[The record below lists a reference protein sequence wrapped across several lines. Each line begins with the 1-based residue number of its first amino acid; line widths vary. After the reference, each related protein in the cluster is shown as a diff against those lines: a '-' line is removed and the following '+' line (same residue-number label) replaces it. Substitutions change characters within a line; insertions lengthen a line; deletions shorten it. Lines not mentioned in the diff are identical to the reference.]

1 MTDKFIHYEYEGKN
15 LKVPVEQQKEF
26 EKKVPSA
33 KMMLT
38 YEGKNLK
45 VPINE
50 LVTFADK
57 VGSDKLTYSAF
68 DDNKAY
74 VPSLSTDKFV
84 YAASSLPKK
93 EEEPAGHF
101 DVEIESAAPEV
112 PAVTPSPSLANTEA
126 ANASAMA
133 ESIASKETDDEVTWG
148 ETIANSVAAMGL
160 EQYRKLI
167 NVGTLAKSKQRG
179 IAVSLPA
186 ALIMREGEDIDK
198 LILDESDAI
207 TKERERVSAQID
219 EFKKAADPT
228 KGEKSYWDL
237 ITSFDFED
245 VGNFSKKA
253 TGDAIQSLPQTL
265 LAKNPYTMIANMAL
279 MALDNYVED
288 TKENPDIAKWKRATK
303 AIASAV
309 LEQAVEKMSDPFFKY
324 FEKGKGVVTNMPE
337 SVAKEL
343 TENIAKEGRKVTKRI
358 FDTLKSFGGEMIKS
372 ARDEGIEEVIT
383 SFGNDMIGEA
393 LDFISGDAD
402 YGILAQ
408 WKKLKKEN
416 PDADLWDFAESKTKE
431 YIDSFIGGAA
441 SGGLTAGGA
450 QSLAGGANYISKK
463 QSESALKQS
472 YKDGATLGLK
482 NLYDVNKLVAD
493 AEDAVEAI
501 FTDIEGNSS
510 LSREFINGLS
520 AEQALELANS
530 DKVSGYQS
538 SALKELAKRKALS
551 EGLNTGLDNM
561 LTNDINGNKENI
573 KKASENG
580 NITVGILNGNAV
592 YVKGGVVNNGAVTLA
607 DGSNGPVI
615 VYDII
620 TGAKST
626 ANSNDIKQAEQIS
639 TESYIDDTEKMLI
652 DNHNKAIEMWK
663 NTMSPFAKKNDI
675 KQYAGKKIVINS
687 GNGLAE
693 VRVESISEDGQV
705 VLKGKKGDLG
715 GQSVL
720 EMDGASFYDAI
731 HRDENGNAVIVE
743 NNGQEVEEV
752 EEETAQPVVQ
762 EGPQDYREQ
771 TVTILINGVP
781 VEVEVTGQDDTADRI
796 TYEYTDANGRRKSGG
811 STIRA
816 FQTAI
821 QQASQ
826 FQPEAIEEAPVSEPV
841 VEEDVETAPVAP
853 ETEVVEETAEET
865 MPLEPESIN
874 WDELFV
880 QDPESYFVELQ
891 NQFGDET
898 LDILNEEIEAAQ
910 SELDS
915 LAKAKTKS
923 QNERLENRK
932 KKAALQQ
939 RINTLND
946 MVTRLT
952 AEPVVEE
959 TPAVEETPVEEPVV
973 EHQDEVFEETVEE
986 PIAETE
992 EVVEEETPTEEETIV
1007 TEEQVAEPVVETVAP
1022 VAPNPVEN
1030 PIAEAKRREAQ
1041 LVSLIE
1047 RDGVDE
1053 NLKKDAARRA
1063 GKEVADMFATRKA
1076 YEEYEAEAAD
1086 LGEYVDYFDEGVN
1099 ESFANRPQNTG
1110 ISTPESVT
1118 LETES
1123 NDQNNVE
1130 QADTD
1135 GDVTWSETEDNEGH
1149 GGNIGSGRTDNG
1161 SNIAED
1167 EGNPQ
1172 SEQVREGNTEAEE
1185 SVEDKYPAREG
1196 DVSAQTIKDTFGLA
1210 DVTIESQHVLNAVYD
1225 VFMEMSKLLGISPKS
1240 IGHGGTL
1247 SFAPVNSRTKEAI
1260 AAQYGPWVSYHERKL
1275 KGVVLLRDRS
1285 LSSMLHEWWHS
1296 LDHTLHMYDDVFVK
1310 GIYATTVGGNV
1321 FNGRKEVHDAILAII
1336 RAIKKSG
1343 HIDRINNTFWYNK
1356 TYYKEKKEQT
1366 ARAFEQYIMGKFA
1379 EKGLV
1384 IDNVSLDNDAAQP
1397 TPEEMVVIAP
1407 AFDNLFKVLHEK
1419 EGKTTGTTV
1428 LYHIGQL
1435 MDSDSPAWRLAT
1447 ETAIKL
1453 LNDAGLKP
1461 VVVSDEQTAEMLR
1474 IRDEVSQSPFDMMTV
1489 YHGSRAKFEKF
1500 DHSHMGE
1507 GEGAQAH
1514 GWGTYVAV
1522 NKGTGRG
1529 YASMFGVGYVGPIV
1543 EKNSIEYTVV
1553 SSISSFMNEG
1563 FSFEEALK
1571 RYIEICEKSGTDKA
1585 MAAMTFAMTLDSKD
1599 FKTGNLYTVEI
1610 PEDSGENYFDEANP
1624 NKEQVEKLYNACLE
1638 AGIEYV
1644 DIIVGDSLLDNRP
1657 VGKKI
1662 MKNLS
1667 KILGSAKAASEFM
1680 KKAGFVGIKYN
1691 GRIDGECFVIF
1702 NEADAKI
1709 TGHTE
1714 FYQTADGTIYGWTDG
1729 KNIYLTEAG
1738 LNPNTP
1744 IHEYTHLWA
1753 RAMMK
1758 QNPKGWNSIKNLLKN
1773 TFAWKEVL
1781 NDPNYAGIKNDE
1793 DAVASE
1799 VLSRFSGSKN
1809 AAKLE
1814 QMAQQMIDEA
1824 KGTMRKAEAR
1834 GLIQNIKDAL
1844 NKFWSWVGKKFFEI
1858 ENFNSIDEV
1867 TDRVLYDLVNQTNL
1881 GELSK
1886 GQVEAQIK
1894 SDNNLVSLPK
1904 VSEAKKTATWTKD
1917 AIDEL
1922 NKTVENVED
1931 GKEILKRY
1939 TSSELT
1945 GLLEGG
1951 SLLDGASVISRGS
1964 KGNVPSSRRR
1974 AENISNANAGN
1985 GGRRISSET
1994 GGVQEGTPVSGQLSQ
2009 NRLLYNPE
2017 GEGVSW
2023 DDYARFNPINEREG
2037 ESDRKRSDR
2046 EASFF
2051 ASYEELS
2058 TNEKIDVYLFLK
2070 ENLSRTSGSLKN
2082 STEEYVKPI
2091 REKGNNRL
2099 ADFVESFVND
2109 ELKYRE
2115 GFSAA
2120 ASAKHGFIPGAQ
2132 YHISS
2137 IEHIFD
2143 AYNSDKY
2150 NEVLFDRAIKLAK
2163 RFGVTIGFTTR
2174 QANGDFFN
2182 ASGEYDTV
2190 GNTIFI
2196 DANLLLD
2203 GNTQNLSRTILH
2215 ELIHSVVSRAVDITT
2230 GRAVTK
2236 DYHIIDKESLP
2247 KDVADGIHI
2256 LKEVYSAIKDDND
2269 FKGQYG
2275 VASFEEMLSEISNS
2289 KFRNLLKAKNLWKK
2303 IKDGILRILG
2313 LKEEDASSVVAF
2325 AEIESAL
2332 DKILSSAERGE
2343 LDAMYASYLGHL
2355 DDKYT
2360 IEDIQNLGNGNV
2372 KAMLTQNILFNTGI
2386 DPTEVSKQT
2395 AAQVYDKTVDNVW
2408 QEVQRQ
2414 FQDAYQPVRIAIDA
2428 IQQETGNNPIEDYE
2442 NYPLM
2447 QNQSSSRSRVETDTF
2462 MKKYYSPIID
2472 QVNSII
2478 TELLLARGVDAT
2490 DKAKRAEAY
2499 REVLIYIIAKHGL
2512 ERNKYYQSNKT
2523 RKLTKFEK
2531 EPLLKQAKAEY
2542 ETEISMININN
2553 NLTEAERKLLLREAE
2568 DVYNA
2573 AVIDINS
2580 REVADMRDY
2589 AGLTGL
2595 FGLESDK
2602 FEDAERMAQEE
2613 IDRFEAEVGTDAT
2626 DKLWK
2631 RINAATDKT
2640 LRHSYESGIISRK
2653 QYNDIKGMFKFYV
2666 PLRGFD
2672 ENTAEDVYS
2681 YSRFEGNRF
2690 SPAVYEAGGRTSLAD
2705 DPIAYIM
2712 NMAESEIAQGNK
2724 NKAKQALYSFLLNRA
2739 GANNKQNSLMQLE
2752 DVWYII
2758 TTDENG
2764 NEVEQIATPDH
2775 EHGETYAQFEER
2787 MNELAEQGK
2796 AAKSKKG
2803 SVDVGVRF
2811 QKARNK
2817 GSHYVYLK
2825 VNGVEKAIFINGDP
2839 KAADAING
2847 TYAPKMGDGMV
2858 KVKTAQRILSSTF
2871 TNYSLEFTVRN
2882 YFRDMV
2888 YSHINI
2894 GVRESD
2900 PAYRKK
2906 FRQNWRHN
2914 NMGSMLKMLNAYR
2927 NGELDNRLLTEDE
2940 AAFVEFMENGGQ
2952 TGYTLINS
2960 VDARKKEL
2968 QNAIKRMQNGVEKG
2982 GIKDSTIF
2990 KYTLGGIE
2998 LLNEA
3003 SELVTRFAAY
3013 KTSRDMGRGIIRSI
3027 SDAKE
3032 VTVNFNTK
3040 GAQDGNGWL
3049 GIIARY
3055 LGAVKYFFNA
3065 SVQGVQNLSA
3075 MAKKNKLKFG
3085 GVVCSTIALG
3095 ALMPILQGALISMLG
3110 GDEDE
3115 YWNIPEYDRQN
3126 NLCFLV
3132 GGGKYVKI
3140 PLPIGFREMYGI
3152 GDMIMAGIKNKMF
3165 TLDPLTVGIDVANKI
3180 ASIVLPLNPL
3190 EGSANGLSL
3199 IESAQDM
3206 LLPDATQGIIQN
3218 RTNTDYMGNPI
3229 QKEYTY
3235 NEHDAEWTKAFASN
3249 PPWLTGLSKW
3259 CYEHIDIFGRPLN
3272 FSPEHLDNTLQNTFG
3287 GIYSLIKKT
3296 GNTISMIWNEDNRK
3310 LSNVPL
3316 IGVILGTTN
3325 AERTVNDIY
3334 WEQSDAYNLRRFK
3347 VESTAKSFGLTLEDV
3362 FQRVPKGEAPAGAHH
3377 PKMSKI
3383 YNSDYFDFMQE
3394 WYWAHKGEGEID
3406 KYGNKILGLDQ
3417 LRNKI
3422 KSLETKIM
3430 KNENGEPTLEQ
3441 LEELAELNKQYENRR
3456 GEMVELLLEL
3466 D

>member
-1 MTDKFIHYEYEGKN
+1 MTEKYIPY
-15 LKVPVEQQKEF
+15 KVGEDIYDIPESKSADF
-26 EKKVPSA
+26 EKKFPSA
-33 KMMLT
+33 TIEMHVGEDIFDIPLQHKDSFLKQYSDAT
-38 YEGKNLK
+38 Y
-45 VPINE
+45 
-50 LVTFADK
+50 
-57 VGSDKLTYSAF
+57 AF
-68 DDNKAY
+68 DKPEAG
-74 VPSLSTDKFV
+74 KFD
-84 YAASSLPKK
+84 L
-93 EEEPAGHF
+93 
-101 DVEIESAAPEV
+101 EIESAAPEL
-112 PAVTPSPSLANTEA
+112 PAEAPSPSLANTEA

-148 ETIANSVAAMGL
+148 ETIANSVASIDYDYYG
-160 EQYRKLI
+160 KLL
-167 NVGTLAKSKQRG
+167 NVGTLSKSQQRG
-179 IAVSLPA
+179 SITGLVPA
-186 ALIMREGEDIDK
+186 LLTQAWNSRDIDE
-198 LILDESDAI
+198 LILDEEDTI
-207 TKERERVSAQID
+207 TKERDRVGELKAEAQ
-219 EFKKAADPT
+219 KAADPT
-228 KGEKSYWDL
+228 GGTKGYMDL
-237 ITSFDFED
+237 IREGDFEN
-245 VGNFSKKA
+245 VAQKGI
-253 TGDAIQSLPQTL
+253 GDAIQSLPTTL
-265 LAKNPYTMIANMAL
+265 AAKNKYTMLANMAL

-288 TKENPDIAKWKRATK
+288 TKENPETAKWKRATH
-303 AIASAV
+303 AIATAAF
-309 LEQAVEKMSDPFFKY
+309 EQIVEKYSDPLFKY
-324 FEKGKGVVTNMPE
+324 FKGGKKMASEVTEEAAKEMFEKGTKK
-337 SVAKEL
+337 VAD
-343 TENIAKEGRKVTKRI
+343 RI
-358 FDTLKSFGGEMIKS
+358 FDGLEKLGKFTLEVGKS
-372 ARDEGIEEVIT
+372 ARDEGLEEVVT
-383 SFGNDMIGEA
+383 AFGNDMLGNA
-393 LDFISGDAD
+393 LDLMSGDED
-402 YGILAQ
+402 YGFIAQ
-408 WKKLKKEN
+408 WKRLKEEN
-416 PDADLWDFAESKTKE
+416 PDASLWDFAQSKAKE

-441 SGGLTAGGA
+441 SGGYMSGSA
-450 QSLAGGANYISKK
+450 QTVADTGNYITKK
-463 QSESALKQS
+463 QSESRLKKS
-472 YKDGATLGLK
+472 YKEGASLGVK
-482 NLYDVNKLVAD
+482 NLYDVNKLVTD
-493 AEDAVEAI
+493 AQDAVEAI

-510 LSREFINGLS
+510 LSREFIDGLS

-530 DKVSGYQS
+530 DKVSSYQS

-551 EGLNTGLDNM
+551 EGLNTGLGNM
-561 LTNDINGNKENI
+561 LTNYINGHKENI
-573 KKASENG
+573 NKASENG
-580 NITVGILNGNAV
+580 NITVGVLNGNAV

-615 VYDII
+615 VYDIN
-620 TGAKST
+620 TGAEST
-626 ANSNDIKQAEQIS
+626 ANSNDIKQAQQSS
-639 TESYIDDTEKMLI
+639 TESYINYMEKMLT
-652 DNHNKAIEMWK
+652 DNHNKTIEMWK

-743 NNGQEVEEV
+743 NNGQEIEEV

-821 QQASQ
+821 QQAAQ
-826 FQPEAIEEAPVSEPV
+826 LQPEAIEEAPVAEPV
-841 VEEDVETAPVAP
+841 VEEAVETAPVVP
-853 ETEVVEETAEET
+853 EAEVVEETAEET

-891 NQFGDET
+891 NQFGEET

-946 MVTRLT
+946 MVARLT

-959 TPAVEETPVEEPVV
+959 TPVVEDTLVEEPVV
-973 EHQDEVFEETVEE
+973 EQQDEVLEETVEE

-992 EVVEEETPTEEETIV
+992 EVVEEETTTEEETIV
-1007 TEEQVAEPVVETVAP
+1007 TEEQVAEPVVEIVAP
-1022 VAPNPVEN
+1022 VAPNPVDD
-1030 PIAEAKRREAQ
+1030 PIAEAKRRETQ

-1047 RDGVDE
+1047 RDGIDE

-1110 ISTPESVT
+1110 ISKPESVT

-1135 GDVTWSETEDNEGH
+1135 GDVTGSETEDNEGH

-1260 AAQYGPWVSYHERKL
+1260 AAQYGPWVSYYERKL
-1275 KGVVLLRDRS
+1275 KGVVLLRDKS

-1296 LDHTLHMYDDVFVK
+1296 LDHTLHMYDDVFVN

-1356 TYYKEKKEQT
+1356 AYYKEKKEQT

-1453 LNDAGLKP
+1453 LNDAGLN
-1461 VVVSDEQTAEMLR
+1461 VIALSNEELNNLIAEN
-1474 IRDEVSQSPFDMMTV
+1474 P
-1489 YHGSRAKFEKF
+1489 K
-1500 DHSHMGE
+1500 
-1507 GEGAQAH
+1507 
-1514 GWGTYVAV
+1514 
-1522 NKGTGRG
+1522 
-1529 YASMFGVGYVGPIV
+1529 
-1543 EKNSIEYTVV
+1543 
-1553 SSISSFMNEG
+1553 
-1563 FSFEEALK
+1563 LK
-1571 RYIEICEKSGTDKA
+1571 
-1585 MAAMTFAMTLDSKD
+1585 
-1599 FKTGNLYTVEI
+1599 
-1610 PEDSGENYFDEANP
+1610 
-1624 NKEQVEKLYNACLE
+1624 
-1638 AGIEYV
+1638 
-1644 DIIVGDSLLDNRP
+1644 SL
-1657 VGKKI
+1657 K
-1662 MKNLS
+1662 
-1667 KILGSAKAASEFM
+1667 
-1680 KKAGFVGIKYN
+1680 
-1691 GRIDGECFVIF
+1691 
-1702 NEADAKI
+1702 
-1709 TGHTE
+1709 
-1714 FYQTADGTIYGWTDG
+1714 TADGTIYGWTDG

-1758 QNPKGWNSIKNLLKN
+1758 QNPKGWKSIKNLLKN
-1773 TFAWKEVL
+1773 TFAWKDVL

-1814 QMAQQMIDEA
+1814 AMAQKMIDEA

-1867 TDRVLYDLVNQTNL
+1867 TDRVLYDLVNKTDL
-1881 GELSK
+1881 GELSE
-1886 GQVEAQIK
+1886 GQVETQIK

-1904 VSEAKKTATWTKD
+1904 VSEAIKTATWTKD

-1922 NKTVENVED
+1922 NKTVENVEE
-1931 GKEILKRY
+1931 GKAILKRY

-1951 SLLDGASVISRGS
+1951 SLLVGASVISRGS

-1974 AENISNANAGN
+1974 AESIEEKAAETIPAIEAWAKEIGVWRDYSERNDDEIAHSYWTSGGEAQVFYLGNGKVEKIIGLDYFIDPQLAIDRIAIHNALFPETNLKVTGFGTNKYGKFAIIVEQPTIIGKHTDHEEIDSYIESLGFDKIDDASRTFANKDLYLSDLHKENVLNQEHKRYYVIDGDFRLNTPEARIGGTREIDDSISKESSLTLQNDENISNANAGN
-1985 GGRRISSET
+1985 DGRRISSET

-2058 TNEKIDVYLFLK
+2058 TNEKIDVYLFLN

-2082 STEEYVKPI
+2082 STEEYVKSI

-2099 ADFVESFVND
+2099 ADFVESFIKD

-2115 GFSAA
+2115 GLSAS
-2120 ASAKHGFIPGAQ
+2120 ASAKYGFIPGAQ
-2132 YHISS
+2132 YRLSA

-2143 AYNSDKY
+2143 AHNSDEY

-2182 ASGEYDTV
+2182 ASGEYDTA

-2215 ELIHSVVSRAVDITT
+2215 ELIHSVVSRAADITT

-2360 IEDIQNLGNGNV
+2360 IEDLQNLGDGDV

-2386 DPTEVSKQT
+2386 DPTEASKQT
-2395 AAQVYDKTVDNVW
+2395 AAQVYDNTVDNVW

-2442 NYPLM
+2442 NYILM

-2472 QVNSII
+2472 QVNSVI

-2512 ERNKYYQSNKT
+2512 ERNKYYQSHKT
-2523 RKLTKFEK
+2523 RKLTKYEK
-2531 EPLLKQAKAEY
+2531 NPLLKQAKAEHD
-2542 ETEISMININN
+2542 TEIAMINMNN
-2553 NLTEAERKLLLREAE
+2553 NLTDAERKLLLREAE
-2568 DVYNA
+2568 DAYNA
-2573 AVIDINS
+2573 AVTDINS

-2613 IDRFEAEVGTDAT
+2613 IDRFEAEVGIDAT

-2672 ENTAEDVYS
+2672 ETTAEDVYS

-2712 NMAESEIAQGNK
+2712 NMAESEIAQGNR

-2787 MNELAEQGK
+2787 MNKLAEEGK

-2847 TYAPKMGDGMV
+2847 TFAPKMSDGMA
-2858 KVKTAQRILSSTF
+2858 KVKTMQRILSSTF

-2968 QNAIKRMQNGVEKG
+2968 QKAIKRMQNGVEKG
-2982 GIKDSTIF
+2982 GVKDSTVF

-3013 KTSRDMGRGIIRSI
+3013 KTSRDMGRGILRSI

-3049 GIIARY
+3049 GVIARY

-3085 GVVCSTIALG
+3085 AVVCGTIALG
-3095 ALMPILQGALISMLG
+3095 ALMPIIQGALISMLG
-3110 GDEDE
+3110 GDEEE
-3115 YWNIPEYDRQN
+3115 YWDIPEYERQN

-3152 GDMIMAGIKNKMF
+3152 GDLIMAGIKNKKF
-3165 TLDPLTVGIDVANKI
+3165 TLNPLTVGIDVANKI

-3190 EGSANGLSL
+3190 EGAANGLSL
-3199 IESAQDM
+3199 VESAQDM

-3229 QKEYTY
+3229 QKEDTY

-3259 CYEHIDIFGRPLN
+3259 CYEHIDIFGVPLN

-3310 LSNVPL
+3310 LSNVPVV
-3316 IGVILGTTN
+3316 GVILGTTN
-3325 AERTVNDIY
+3325 AERTVNSIY
-3334 WEQSDAYNLRRFK
+3334 WEQSDDYNLRIFK
-3347 VESTAKSFGLTLEDV
+3347 IESTAKSFGLTLDDV
-3362 FQRVPKGEAPAGAHH
+3362 FKRVPNGEAHAGAHH

-3441 LEELAELNKQYENRR
+3441 LEELAELNKQYEDRR